1 MELVGSTYECVI
13 ETVDWYAEPYFLI
26 EELLQGFW
34 LYLLDTGRD
43 YNLVAFLCLNLEISR
58 NIEVFHSMISSFL
71 LFLIYEALVPMWV
84 KDELVLLGNLDV
96 EVWIVRVEL
105 CLDTSVNLRII
116 PVDVRVLNHTV
127 LHAAESKERPQL
139 QSRGAVAVE

>member
-1 MELVGSTYECVI
+1 
-13 ETVDWYAEPYFLI
+13 
-26 EELLQGFW
+26 
-34 LYLLDTGRD
+34 
-43 YNLVAFLCLNLEISR
+43 
-58 NIEVFHSMISSFL
+58 MISSFL
-71 LFLIYEALVPMWV
+71 LFLIDKALVPMWV

-96 EVWIVRVEL
+96 EVRIVRVEL

-127 LHAAESKERPQL
+127 LHAAESQERPQL